1 MKLLTAKLLKKL
13 EAQDP
18 FGPTGPGRELTRE
31 EEQVVCKFFTPDAN
45 WTWYAVSASRDPDTG
60 DVQFFG
66 LVDGLELELGY
77 FWLSELQQVRGGLG
91 LPVERDL
98 YWQPQTLFSLME
110 VLENRATVS

>member
-1 MKLLTAKLLKKL
+1 VKLLTAELLAKL

-18 FGPTGPGRELTRE
+18 YGPKGPGRELTKE

-45 WTWYAVSASRDPDTG
+45 WTWYAVSASQDPESG

-77 FWLSELQQVRGGLG
+77 FWLSELEQARGKFG

-98 YWQPQTLFSLME
+98 YWQPQSLFSLME
-110 VLENRATVS
+110 KLEHVAIS